1 MENITLSISMDI
13 AVELS
18 KLFFGTDKD
27 FNEDIEFSTLVVT
40 GNNRKYGIDLR
51 YNKENIIN
59 DYKPII
65 DCLNKFLTG
74 IEARAYMD
82 TEKLVVQFIADNT
95 FKPEEDQYI
104 DIVSSVDDAIKNIKF
119 ILRKGK
125 YGSVQGS
132 TKASR
137 RKRKWN

>member
-1 MENITLSISMDI
+1 MENTALDISMDI
-13 AVELS
+13 STELF
-18 KLFFGTDKD
+18 KLFYGKDTD
-27 FNEDIEFSTLVVT
+27 FNEHIEFSTLVVN
-40 GNNRKYGIDLR
+40 GSNRKYGIDLR
-51 YNKENIIN
+51 YDKENIIN

-74 IEARAYMD
+74 IEARAYMN

-104 DIVSSVDDAIKNIKF
+104 YILESVDVAIKNIKF

-125 YGSVQGS
+125 HESVQGS

-137 RKRKWN
+137 KKRK

>member
-1 MENITLSISMDI
+1 MENTALDISMDI
-13 AVELS
+13 STELF
-18 KLFFGTDKD
+18 KLFYGKDTD
-27 FNEDIEFSTLVVT
+27 FNEYIEFSTLVVN
-40 GNNRKYGIDLR
+40 GSNHKYGIDLR
-51 YNKENIIN
+51 YDKENIIN

-74 IEARAYMD
+74 IEVRAYMN

-95 FKPEEDQYI
+95 FKPEEDQYM
-104 DIVSSVDDAIKNIKF
+104 DIVSSVNDAIKNIKF

-125 YGSVQGS
+125 HGSVQES

-137 RKRKWN
+137 KKRK